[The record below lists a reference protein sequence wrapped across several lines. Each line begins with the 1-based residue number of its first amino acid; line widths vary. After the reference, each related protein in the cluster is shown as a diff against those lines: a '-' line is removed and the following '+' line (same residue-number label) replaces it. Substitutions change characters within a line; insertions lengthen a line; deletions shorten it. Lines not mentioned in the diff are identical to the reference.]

1 MKNYKKNKRGLSHCH
16 FLMFAV
22 ITFSENSYEVSEVDG
37 LPTGTKITLHLK
49 AGDAAEYGD
58 EAKIKDVR
66 I

>member
-1 MKNYKKNKRGLSHCH
+1 MTLS
-16 FLMFAV
+16 FFYV
-22 ITFSENSYEVSEVDG
+22 SNSTTFSENSYEISEVDG

-58 EAKIKDVR
+58 EAKIKEVR